1 MADWKKVAVSG
12 SDISQFNN
20 DSGYITSAT
29 ANHAFATAS
38 FNGTNLVANSTDG
51 TLNFTSGSGGEAGL
65 KITATAGTDTLDFS
79 LGANSVP
86 NAALVNDSVT
96 IGTTEINLGTAK
108 TILAGL
114 VSVTSQGF
122 TGSLSSTSVLANGVT
137 ATTQTAGDSS
147 TKVATTAFV
156 AAAATAADLDLAG
169 DGSTTTAV
177 DLDSQTLTFTGQDG
191 LQLSA
196 SAQTITATIANAG
209 IANAKLANSTISG
222 KALGTNLDD
231 LRVDNATLNFDG
243 GGAYNGSAIKIMS
256 IKDGGVDTAAI
267 ADSLGTLGVN
277 QFTGSFSGSFTGD
290 VDINLA
296 DLTAGDGLSGTAY
309 DGNIAREF
317 SVQKDTAT
325 GGSTVPVAVS
335 SNGVGLDLSTIDG
348 TGISVLGSEL
358 RIDFT
363 EADLTGLTAAGPD
376 QLSISSLSSVI
387 ANNSVANRIL
397 TSDGDGTLTAQPNF
411 TFNGTD
417 LLVTG
422 NERITGNLVV
432 EGTASFQNQENL
444 QVADRFILM
453 ASGSATA
460 GDGGIVVQQGTQ
472 DVGELFGFD
481 ANLTRWA
488 ITSSFDASLSTF
500 VPDAFMATV
509 IEGAG
514 IDPDATPARYDKKG
528 NIFVGT
534 DQGIWIYS

>member
-20 DSGYITSAT
+20 NSGYITSAT

-38 FNGTNLVANSTDG
+38 FNGTNLVANSSDG
-51 TLNFTSGSGGEAGL
+51 TLNFTSGSGGQLGIL
-65 KITATAGTDTLDFS
+65 ITANAGTDTLDFS
-79 LGANSVP
+79 LGANSVK
-86 NAALVNDSVT
+86 NAALVNPSLK
-96 IGTTEINLGTAK
+96 IGSTDLELGGTGSIF
-108 TILAGL
+108 TGL

-137 ATTQTAGDSS
+137 AFTQTAGDSS

-177 DLDSQTLTFTGQDG
+177 DLDSQTLTFKGEDG

-196 SAQTITATIANAG
+196 SAQTITATIADDS

-222 KALGTNLDD
+222 KELGTDLDD

-309 DGNIAREF
+309 NGNVARSF
-317 SVQKDTAT
+317 SVQKDVAT

-348 TGISVLGSEL
+348 TGIGVTTSEL
-358 RIDFT
+358 
-363 EADLTGLTAAGPD
+363 
-376 QLSISSLSSVI
+376 SLDIKAII
-387 ANNSVANRIL
+387 ASNGNNRIL
-397 TSDGDGTLTAQPNF
+397 TSNGDAANTLTAEPNF

-500 VPDAFMATV
+500 VPDAFMATA

-514 IDPDATPARYDKKG
+514 TDPDATPARYDKKG